1 MIRHKKSNTM
11 ATIIIPTPLRKFTDN
26 KAKII
31 TSGNSVGES
40 ITQLGE
46 LHPDLSKH
54 LFKQCGTLQS
64 FLKIYL
70 GDRDIKS
77 LENEETPVKDED
89 VISIIPAIAGG
100 KTL

>member
-1 MIRHKKSNTM
+1 M

-26 KAKII
+26 KAKIV
-31 TSGNSVGES
+31 TSGSSVKES

-46 LHPDLSKH
+46 LHPELNNH
-54 LFKQCGTLQS
+54 LFKENGSLQS

-70 GDRDIKS
+70 GDRDIKA
-77 LENEETPVKDED
+77 LQNEDTPVEDND

-100 KTL
+100 INR

>member
-1 MIRHKKSNTM
+1 M

-46 LHPDLSKH
+46 LHPDLSNH
-54 LFKQCGTLQS
+54 LFKQCGSLQS

-77 LENEETPVKDED
+77 LQNEETPIKDDD

>member
-1 MIRHKKSNTM
+1 M

-31 TSGNSVGES
+31 TSGDSVRES
-40 ITQLGE
+40 ITELGE

-64 FLKIYL
+64 FLRIYL

-77 LENEETPVKDED
+77 LQNEETPIKEDD

-100 KTL
+100 KK

>member
-1 MIRHKKSNTM
+1 M

-31 TSGNSVGES
+31 TSGKSVGES
-40 ITQLGE
+40 ISQLAE

-54 LFKQCGTLQS
+54 LFKPCGTVQS
-64 FLKIYL
+64 FLRIYL
-70 GDRDIKS
+70 GDRDVKA
-77 LENEETPVKDED
+77 LQNEETPVKESD

>member
-1 MIRHKKSNTM
+1 M

-31 TSGNSVGES
+31 TSGKSVGES

-64 FLKIYL
+64 FLKIYV